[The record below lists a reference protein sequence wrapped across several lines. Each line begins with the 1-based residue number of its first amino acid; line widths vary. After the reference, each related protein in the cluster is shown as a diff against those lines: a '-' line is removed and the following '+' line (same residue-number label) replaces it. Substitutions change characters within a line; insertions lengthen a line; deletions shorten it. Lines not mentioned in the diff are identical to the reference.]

1 MGLKSLEIFE
11 YGSLVK
17 GALKV
22 VLTSGVF
29 VGKRGSQTPRH
40 SATLQVSQDRVALR
54 IIPLEA
60 HRADFDENLELV
72 PNLMPAVGVR
82 RYRDYG

>member
-1 MGLKSLEIFE
+1 MGLKSLEIFG

-29 VGKRGSQTPRH
+29 IGKRGSQTPRH
-40 SATLQVSQDRVALR
+40 SATLQVSQESSGSKEVSSRCSLCDMGGSNVN
-54 IIPLEA
+54 E
-60 HRADFDENLELV
+60 
-72 PNLMPAVGVR
+72 PNN
-82 RYRDYG
+82 D

>member
-1 MGLKSLEIFE
+1 MELIFE

-22 VLTSGVF
+22 VLMLGVF

-40 SATLQVSQDRVALR
+40 SATLQVSQEQPHRDPTLYRMVRFSER
-54 IIPLEA
+54 IHCTESVEFTGPLEPV
-60 HRADFDENLELV
+60 NLDHFE
-72 PNLMPAVGVR
+72 
-82 RYRDYG
+82 YY